1 MTRYHF
7 KQDPATRNRA
17 NKRFT
22 CTADGVHFT
31 IKTIASRAGRTFY
44 IGSPTGSDSPIVSGV
59 GRDEIEASIGAALET
74 IKSQTR
80 EELA

>member
-1 MTRYHF
+1 MVRYHF
-7 KQDPATRNRA
+7 KQDQATRNRA

-22 CTADGVHFT
+22 CDADGVQFT
-31 IKTIASRAGRTFY
+31 ITTIASKAGRTFY

-59 GRDEIEASIGAALET
+59 GRDAIEASIGAAVET